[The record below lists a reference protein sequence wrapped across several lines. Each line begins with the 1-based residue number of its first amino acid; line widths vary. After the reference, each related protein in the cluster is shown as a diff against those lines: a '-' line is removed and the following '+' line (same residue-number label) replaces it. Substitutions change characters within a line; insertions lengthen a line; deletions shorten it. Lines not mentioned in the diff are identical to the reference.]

1 MRTAEQSRVWIHG
14 AGLAFGIICVALLAL
29 TEMPR
34 SSVIQLSYKDRL
46 PWRSDAPNFSLESVT
61 GDSFVLSASQG
72 KDIGVIFMMPT
83 CPYSQELKQYL
94 VEEDNKELAEHLVFI
109 TTGSIEESKL
119 TSELKDLEEAFRTMF
134 TVLQDTASATF
145 SAYKIG
151 NVPQMYW
158 VNESGQIR
166 DSAVGLDATHQ
177 LIKHLIKRAINRE

>member
-14 AGLAFGIICVALLAL
+14 AGLALGIICVALLAV

-46 PWRSDAPNFSLESVT
+46 PWRSDAPNFSLQSVT
-61 GDSFVLSASQG
+61 GDSFELSATQG
-72 KDIGVIFMMPT
+72 KAIGVIFMMPT

-94 VEEDNKELAEHLVFI
+94 VEEDNNGLAEHLIFL

-119 TSELKDLEEAFRTMF
+119 TPELKDLEDKFRNFF
-134 TVLQDTASATF
+134 TVLQDTAGTTF

-151 NVPQMYW
+151 NVPQVYW
-158 VNESGQIR
+158 VNKSGQIR
-166 DSAVGLDATHQ
+166 DSAVGLDATYQ
-177 LIKHLIKRAINRE
+177 LINHLVKDP